1 VASLR
6 GVELQQ
12 EGGWSAPP
20 EGWSWPVGAELR
32 ADRGGG
38 RIVLASGA
46 VVSLER
52 GARVRLREPDPPRLR
67 LEAGALYCAVPPAE
81 RAPQGTRFAVETAE
95 LEALVTGTEF
105 GVERKG
111 TTTSVAVA
119 GGVVR
124 CRNEAGELELRAGQT
139 TRSRRG
145 RAPGKARFGDA
156 DALFRWRRRLDPPEL
171 PVFRYDFERGA
182 TPPEWVQGEVAQGA
196 PRRGRNRFA
205 LRATQLTPGKPA
217 EGSAVNL
224 AIPVPQQVR
233 QRPRLVRFRYYT
245 EQAGELG
252 VQLKDETWGDN
263 CKHPFFR
270 AVTGAWERVELPCER
285 FLAWPQGKA
294 DPQRP
299 IRPGDQLRYLQIRF
313 IGGLAPSYVD
323 DVELVE
329 QER

>member
-1 VASLR
+1 V
-6 GVELQQ
+6 
-12 EGGWSAPP
+12 
-20 EGWSWPVGAELR
+20 
-32 ADRGGG
+32 
-38 RIVLASGA
+38 VLASGA

-52 GARVRLREPDPPRLR
+52 GARVRLSASEPPRLR

-81 RAPQGTRFAVETAE
+81 RPAPGTRFAVETPE
-95 LEALVTGTEF
+95 LEALVKGTEF

-111 TTTSVAVA
+111 KATTVAVA

-124 CRNEAGELELRAGQT
+124 CRNEAGELELRAGQA
-139 TRSRRG
+139 TRARRG
-145 RAPGKARFGDA
+145 RAPSEPRFGDA

-171 PVFRYDFERGA
+171 SVFRYDFERGT
-182 TPPEWVQGEVAQGA
+182 TPAAWVQGEVTGKA
-196 PRRGRNRFA
+196 PRRGRNRFS

-224 AIPVPQQVR
+224 AIPIPQQVR
-233 QRPRLVRFRYYT
+233 HRPRLVRFRYYT
-245 EQAGELG
+245 EQPGEIG

-294 DPQRP
+294 DPKRP

-323 DVELVE
+323 EV
-329 QER
+329 